1 MRGKLFEGKNMSEN
15 RKPESKWKRIA
26 PTPERRALAA
36 RLKVL
41 RQMNG
46 WKQEDAARELGWTL
60 NSYGDIELCRKRVH
74 TDQLLMLAKVFE
86 VTPSWLLTGSIKD
99 LSDSA
104 RRRIQ
109 NDVFFNLSEKQGP
122 KK

>member
-1 MRGKLFEGKNMSEN
+1 MTNKGKG
-15 RKPESKWKRIA
+15 ESKWKRIP

-36 RLKVL
+36 RLRVL

-74 TDQLLMLAKVFE
+74 TDQLLELTQVFE
-86 VTPSWLLTGSIKD
+86 VTPSWLLTGSTKD
-99 LSDSA
+99 LSDA
-104 RRRIQ
+104 AKRRIQ
-109 NDVFFNLSEKQGP
+109 NDVFFNLTETES

>member
-1 MRGKLFEGKNMSEN
+1 MQNKE
-15 RKPESKWKRIA
+15 KPESKWKRIP

-74 TDQLLMLAKVFE
+74 TDQLLELAQVFE
-86 VTPSWLLTGSIKD
+86 VTPSWLLTGSTKD
-99 LSDSA
+99 LSDA
-104 RRRIQ
+104 AKRRIQ
-109 NDVFFNLSEKQGP
+109 NDVFFNLSQQRGSKE
-122 KK
+122 